1 MLCYND
7 YNDNVLKLPY
17 LKSLLE
23 NTTDDGSFVIIPS
36 YGPTAIGCF
45 KDNSL
50 EILQKKHIMICSYD
64 LFWSTKMV
72 DMVKKISTS
81 LNVEHFLGYTC
92 QEDLGV

>member
-7 YNDNVLKLPY
+7 YND
-17 LKSLLE
+17 
-23 NTTDDGSFVIIPS
+23 TTDDGSFVIIPS

-50 EILQKKHIMICSYD
+50 EILQKRNIMICSYD
-64 LFWSTKMV
+64 LFLSTKMV

-81 LNVEHFLGYTC
+81 LNVEHFVGYILVKKIWEFSQTF
-92 QEDLGV
+92 